1 MEKRIIKLSDRS
13 ILSIGGKDSQS
24 FLQAII
30 TCNVEKMS
38 SNPGYGAILTPQG
51 KLLYDFIIFKKN
63 NEFLL
68 DISKLNIKDFKKL
81 LTIYRLRSDIS
92 IEEKFDLSVF
102 VDIENKTEDIKFLD
116 PRLVEMGSRD
126 ILESES
132 LDYGTDLILYKNQKI
147 KLGIAETGDDL
158 DAGEIFPMEAN
169 LDYLKGIDFQ
179 KGCFIGQ
186 EVSSRMFRK
195 GTAKKRIV
203 SFTSN
208 DDFTNKEEI
217 VYNGTRIGT
226 VIKKIDANGI
236 ALIKVD
242 KISNSDREITTVTNE
257 NNQKTMVINLPSF
270 FPKQTG
276 ATQK

>member
-13 ILSIGGKDSQS
+13 ILSIGGKDSKS

-30 TCNVEKMS
+30 TCDVEKIS
-38 SNPGYGAILTPQG
+38 SDPVYGAILTPQG

-81 LTIYRLRSDIS
+81 LTIYKLRSDIS
-92 IEEKFDLSVF
+92 IEERLDLSVF

-132 LDYGTDLILYKNQKI
+132 LDYGADLILYKNQKI
-147 KLGIAETGDDL
+147 KLGVAETGDDL
-158 DAGEIFPMEAN
+158 VVGEIFPMEAN

-203 SFTSN
+203 NFTSN
-208 DDFTNKEEI
+208 DHFTNKEEI

-226 VIKKIDANGI
+226 VIKKIGANGI

-242 KISNSDREITTVTNE
+242 KISNPDRETTTITTE

-276 ATQK
+276 TTQK

>member
-169 LDYLKGIDFQ
+169 LDYLKGIDFH

-186 EVSSRMFRK
+186 DVSSRMFRK

-203 SFTSN
+203 CFTSN

-226 VIKKIDANGI
+226 VIKKIDTNGI